1 MPFINIPFIKYCRA
15 AAVVGLTAF
24 SMAASSSAA
33 DKMIY
38 GTDDRLD
45 YYEMPERFRYAADA
59 TVLMTRKGMLKS
71 LPDGNFRLVAAN
83 FGRAY
88 NLCPEVKFRDQPVT
102 AGCSGAL
109 VGEDLVI
116 TAGHCVQA
124 ADECSEA
131 AFVFDYSVKAPPSG
145 KMDLTVKP
153 ENVYHCSEIVRSAF
167 TEVVETPEG
176 HLKPVPPDFALI
188 RLDRKVTGRTPL
200 TVNRSGGL
208 KKGAQIFVTGYPLN
222 LPLKFSANAAVT
234 RDIDDDSYFVT
245 NLDAFQGNSGSPVL
259 NAGTGLVEGILVR
272 GEDPSFVATPAGCK
286 VYNTLPDLGGTG
298 LEVNKIGFL
307 LDNIPQAPGQAAAEG
322 AAQPALDPVGAILPL
337 SPQDVNF
344 DW

>member
-1 MPFINIPFIKYCRA
+1 
-15 AAVVGLTAF
+15 
-24 SMAASSSAA
+24 
-33 DKMIY
+33 
-38 GTDDRLD
+38 
-45 YYEMPERFRYAADA
+45 
-59 TVLMTRKGMLKS
+59 VLMTRKGMLKS